1 MTSAVFAGYPVRY
14 GGGIRR
20 SVAFSA
26 YFIAMSVAIAACSTD
41 SPAPSAPE
49 GPYAEMFAQ
58 ALDETRSDYSREVLS
73 DYAITRAEYD
83 ESQRLYADCVNEGLA
98 PYGSNLFR
106 LLPGDDGQYSYALDA
121 SEDVVDIAEVQV
133 MPQCEEEFLGGGS
146 IASIFNS
153 QLTNPSNLSI
163 DTLIAGC
170 LRDAGLVGAD
180 YSPENAQADRMVDVF
195 GVTDSA
201 QVDLSLTTELDLSQE
216 PALECV
222 TRY

>member
-1 MTSAVFAGYPVRY
+1 
-14 GGGIRR
+14 
-20 SVAFSA
+20 
-26 YFIAMSVAIAACSTD
+26 
-41 SPAPSAPE
+41 
-49 GPYAEMFAQ
+49 MFAQ
-58 ALDETRSDYSREVLS
+58 ALDETQSDYSRDVLA

-106 LLPGDDGQYSYALDA
+106 LLSGDDGRYSYALDA
-121 SEDVVDIAEVQV
+121 SEDVVDMAEAQV
-133 MPQCEEEFLGGGS
+133 FPQCEEEYLGGGS
-146 IASIFNS
+146 IAAIFNS
-153 QLTNPSNLSI
+153 QLTNPSNISI
-163 DTLIAGC
+163 DALIADC

-180 YSPENAQADRMVDVF
+180 YLPQNAQADRMVDVF

-201 QVDLSLTTELDLSQE
+201 QVDLSLTTDLDLSQE